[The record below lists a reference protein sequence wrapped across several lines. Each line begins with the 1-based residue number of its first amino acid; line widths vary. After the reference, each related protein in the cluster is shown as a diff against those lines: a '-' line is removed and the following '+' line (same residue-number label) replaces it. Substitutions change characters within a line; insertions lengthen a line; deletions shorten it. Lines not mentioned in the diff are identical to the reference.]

1 MLTIV
6 IVTTLDLK
14 EHIAKPTLTNVLP
27 ILVPTTPLAS
37 TKLMISIVIVM
48 KVTMVRTVLMISQN
62 AKKTHVKILDN
73 VLKNPTALFIHL
85 ILLNPYLL
93 IYKMFSDKFSLMK
106 MLLVMFV
113 IVCQDMKVCVS
124 IRIWIINNV
133 ILVFCLYLYN

>member
-73 VLKNPTALFIHL
+73 
-85 ILLNPYLL
+85 
-93 IYKMFSDKFSLMK
+93 
-106 MLLVMFV
+106 
-113 IVCQDMKVCVS
+113 
-124 IRIWIINNV
+124 
-133 ILVFCLYLYN
+133 